1 MIIVSFF
8 ALAILSAMI
17 IGYISHD
24 GAEDLKREQLALE
37 IRSEIEVYHKIKG
50 KYPNSLSELPIYQKN
65 DFKSYLDEGIFRY
78 YISNASEKARYQLVW
93 VYSGAMKK
101 EGGVHSVAWSGRQYS
116 NDKSF
121 LNLMSEDE
129 KPDKNGFYLIDL
141 H

>member
-8 ALAILSAMI
+8 ALAILSAMV
-17 IGYISHD
+17 IGYMAHD
-24 GAEDLKREQLALE
+24 SKEDSKREQMALE
-37 IRSEIEVYHKIKG
+37 LRSEIEVYHKIKG
-50 KYPNSLSELPIYQKN
+50 KYPNSLAELPLYQKS
-65 DFKSYLDEGIFRY
+65 DIKSYCDEGIFRY
-78 YISNASEKARYQLVW
+78 YISNAGEKPNYQLIW
-93 VYSGAMKK
+93 IYSGVMKK
-101 EGGVHSVAWSGRQYS
+101 EGGIHSTSWSGRQYS